1 VLRLRLNHQLNIR
14 RLVIVFLILYC
25 SKPNLYFY
33 KFNLYYIIYNTNV
46 YLYELKKHVI
56 HMHKSLGVLTH
67 KIKNKKEENFILNRL
82 SWRDGRCVQD
92 QFYFSP

>member
-56 HMHKSLGVLTH
+56 HIHK
-67 KIKNKKEENFILNRL
+67 
-82 SWRDGRCVQD
+82 
-92 QFYFSP
+92 